1 MSYVADETP
10 LYAVDLVGV
19 VQSIEPVRV
28 INTHNGQRSFL
39 SFLFYDGRHS
49 VKVTFF
55 DEKIASLDP
64 ILQGYFE
71 TRPIVVLSTL
81 RLNMFKGLIQ
91 VNSLSSSRVFFNID
105 YQPVT
110 VLRHRLEE
118 EGYKAPENYLASPL
132 PSLSHRVIETITLKE
147 LSEKTG
153 TDDLNLEGTGE
164 YPPNIKNIVG
174 KELTFR
180 IEISSDNVLL
190 HSRIFNVI
198 DAYDNEY
205 LASSPSNASIGAV
218 VISCFSENTIDLSN
232 CDDTPGTPRLLGAD
246 LANLVNVAALKATM
260 DCYKVV
266 NLVDLE
272 YVKHE
277 ILMLSEGKQNG
288 TVLNRRLNPIQK
300 FARSPSNIHYHDKN
314 KENLPPNTGKQ
325 ISKLNGPR
333 TPLGISQSPSLTP
346 QSGLAQR
353 SLLISAS
360 KPLST
365 SLLLDKKLSRSEQ
378 PVSTSSIR
386 LDRSS
391 LAQRS
396 DVDYLQKKINVSSLI
411 SPSARRL
418 AEIDFQSILH
428 LTNSLKHD
436 AYSSLSYDHSL
447 LFSLSG
453 VNSHVSKPANSDL
466 KVQPSATH
474 KNIF

>member
-1 MSYVADETP
+1 MK
-10 LYAVDLVGV
+10 
-19 VQSIEPVRV
+19 
-28 INTHNGQRSFL
+28 N
-39 SFLFYDGRHS
+39 
-49 VKVTFF
+49 
-55 DEKIASLDP
+55 
-64 ILQGYFE
+64 
-71 TRPIVVLSTL
+71 
-81 RLNMFKGLIQ
+81 
-91 VNSLSSSRVFFNID
+91 
-105 YQPVT
+105 
-110 VLRHRLEE
+110 RLEE

-132 PSLSHRVIETITLKE
+132 PSLSHRVIETITLKK
-147 LSEKTG
+147 LSEKTD

-218 VISCFSENTIDLSN
+218 AISCFSENTIDLSN
-232 CDDTPGTPRLLGAD
+232 CDDTPGTPGLLGAD

-272 YVKHE
+272 YVKNE

-325 ISKLNGPR
+325 ISPR

-346 QSGLAQR
+346 Q
-353 SLLISAS
+353 
-360 KPLST
+360 
-365 SLLLDKKLSRSEQ
+365 SEQ

-396 DVDYLQKKINVSSLI
+396 EVDYLQKKINVSSLI

-474 KNIF
+474 KDIF

>member
-1 MSYVADETP
+1 MYGDRKIVKFRIT
-10 LYAVDLVGV
+10 
-19 VQSIEPVRV
+19 
-28 INTHNGQRSFL
+28 
-39 SFLFYDGRHS
+39 DGRYSHKVS
-49 VKVTFF
+49 VWGKLDVKT
-55 DEKIASLDP
+55 DEEYQKIEDKL
-64 ILQGYFE
+64 
-71 TRPIVVLSTL
+71 
-81 RLNMFKGLIQ
+81 
-91 VNSLSSSRVFFNID
+91 
-105 YQPVT
+105 
-110 VLRHRLEE
+110 
-118 EGYKAPENYLASPL
+118 
-132 PSLSHRVIETITLKE
+132 
-147 LSEKTG
+147 
-153 TDDLNLEGTGE
+153 LEGTGE

-218 VISCFSENTIDLSN
+218 AISCFSENTIDLSN
-232 CDDTPGTPRLLGAD
+232 CDDTPGTPGLLGAD

-277 ILMLSEGKQNG
+277 ILMLS
-288 TVLNRRLNPIQK
+288 
-300 FARSPSNIHYHDKN
+300 
-314 KENLPPNTGKQ
+314 
-325 ISKLNGPR
+325 PR

-346 QSGLAQR
+346 QSGLAQC

-365 SLLLDKKLSRSEQ
+365 SLLLDKNLSRSEQ

-391 LAQRS
+391 LAHRS

>member
-1 MSYVADETP
+1 
-10 LYAVDLVGV
+10 
-19 VQSIEPVRV
+19 
-28 INTHNGQRSFL
+28 
-39 SFLFYDGRHS
+39 
-49 VKVTFF
+49 
-55 DEKIASLDP
+55 
-64 ILQGYFE
+64 
-71 TRPIVVLSTL
+71 
-81 RLNMFKGLIQ
+81 MFKGLIQ
-91 VNSLSSSRVFFNID
+91 VNSLSSSRVFYNID

-110 VLRHRLEE
+110 LLRHMYSHKVSVWGKLAVKTDEEYQKIEDKLVVVIVTSTKLKIFKNSVQISTLPSSKVYLNLDDEVVTAMKNRLEE

-147 LSEKTG
+147 LSEKTD

-205 LASSPSNASIGAV
+205 LDLSPSNASIGAV
-218 VISCFSENTIDLSN
+218 EISCFSENTIDLSN
-232 CDDTPGTPRLLGAD
+232 CDDTPGTPGLLGAD

-266 NLVDLE
+266 NLADLE

-277 ILMLSEGKQNG
+277 ILMLSEGKLA
-288 TVLNRRLNPIQK
+288 VIFILNRRLNPIQK

-314 KENLPPNTGKQ
+314 KENLPPNTGKK
-325 ISKLNGPR
+325 ISKLNGETLCSDKSKFVLLGSFLVIYQTFVGPR

-365 SLLLDKKLSRSEQ
+365 SLLLDKKLSLSEQ

-391 LAQRS
+391 LA
-396 DVDYLQKKINVSSLI
+396 
-411 SPSARRL
+411 
-418 AEIDFQSILH
+418 
-428 LTNSLKHD
+428 
-436 AYSSLSYDHSL
+436 
-447 LFSLSG
+447 
-453 VNSHVSKPANSDL
+453 
-466 KVQPSATH
+466 
-474 KNIF
+474 

>member
-1 MSYVADETP
+1 MYGDRKIVKFRIT
-10 LYAVDLVGV
+10 
-19 VQSIEPVRV
+19 
-28 INTHNGQRSFL
+28 
-39 SFLFYDGRHS
+39 DG
-49 VKVTFF
+49 
-55 DEKIASLDP
+55 
-64 ILQGYFE
+64 
-71 TRPIVVLSTL
+71 
-81 RLNMFKGLIQ
+81 
-91 VNSLSSSRVFFNID
+91 
-105 YQPVT
+105 
-110 VLRHRLEE
+110 RLEE

-218 VISCFSENTIDLSN
+218 AISCFSENTIDLSN
-232 CDDTPGTPRLLGAD
+232 CDDTPGTPGLLGAD

-365 SLLLDKKLSRSEQ
+365 SLLLDKKLSRSKQ

-391 LAQRS
+391 LA
-396 DVDYLQKKINVSSLI
+396 
-411 SPSARRL
+411 
-418 AEIDFQSILH
+418 
-428 LTNSLKHD
+428 
-436 AYSSLSYDHSL
+436 
-447 LFSLSG
+447 
-453 VNSHVSKPANSDL
+453 
-466 KVQPSATH
+466 
-474 KNIF
+474 